1 MKNCIFCAIAARE
14 AEASLVYEDA
24 LCLAFMDL
32 FPMRPGHIL
41 VVNKRHAQFV
51 HQLTAAE
58 RAHLLETGSRIG
70 QALRATSLKPSA
82 LHFNINDGK
91 AAHQTVPHVHLHVL
105 PRYDGD
111 VLAFV
116 GGIFGKP
123 VQLLRGGTRREQL
136 ERQASEVREALR
148 RLPE

>member
-1 MKNCIFCAIAARE
+1 MKHCIFCAIAARE
-14 AEASLVYEDA
+14 AEASLIYEDA

-32 FPMRPGHIL
+32 FPMRPGHVL
-41 VVNKRHAQFV
+41 VVNKRHAQYV

-58 RAHLLETGSRIG
+58 RAHLVETANRIG
-70 QALRATSLKPSA
+70 RALRHSPLQPAA

-111 VLAFV
+111 VAAFV
-116 GGIFGKP
+116 GGIFIKP
-123 VQLLRGGTRREQL
+123 WQLLRGGASRALL
-136 ERQASEVREALR
+136 ERQAADIRAALQT
-148 RLPE
+148 LPD

>member
-1 MKNCIFCAIAARE
+1 MNDCIFCAIAARE
-14 AEASLVYEDA
+14 AEASLVWEDA

-32 FPMRPGHIL
+32 YPMRPGHVL
-41 VVNKRHAQFV
+41 VVNKRHAQYV
-51 HQLTAAE
+51 HQLTAEE
-58 RAHLLETGSRIG
+58 RAHLFEVGNRIG
-70 QALRATSLKPSA
+70 QALRQSSLAPSA

-105 PRYDGD
+105 PRYEGD

-123 VQLLRGGTRREQL
+123 VQLLRGGARRPLL
-136 ERQASEVREALR
+136 ERQAAEIRQALASAG
-148 RLPE
+148 